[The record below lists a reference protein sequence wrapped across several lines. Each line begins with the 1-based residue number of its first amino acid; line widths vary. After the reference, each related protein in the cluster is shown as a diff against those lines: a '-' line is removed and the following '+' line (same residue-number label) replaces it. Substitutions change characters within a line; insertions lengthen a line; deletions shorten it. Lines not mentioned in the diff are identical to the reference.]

1 MRVLR
6 IAGSRQLA
14 LFPGEDEAP
23 GRWEGLPEKAR
34 AEALALLAAMI
45 IKSLPGEGALGWP
58 REARP

>member
-23 GRWEGLPEKAR
+23 RRWDGLPEKAR
-34 AEALALLAAMI
+34 AEVLALLAAMI